1 MPTEVRNNTALER
14 FEITVDGAVAGYTE
28 YQDTGGER
36 AFVHTEVD
44 PRFDGRGYARVL
56 VEGALNATHRE
67 GLGALPMCRQVQQFI
82 ETHPP
87 YLSMVPHWARD
98 RLGMPQ

>member
-1 MPTEVRNNTALER
+1 MPTEVRNNIALER
-14 FEITVDGAVAGYTE
+14 FEITVDGEVAGYTE
-28 YQDTGGER
+28 YQDTAGER

-44 PRFDGRGYARVL
+44 PRFDGSDYARAL
-56 VEGALNATHRE
+56 VESALDATRRE
-67 GLGALPMCRQVQQFI
+67 GLGALPMCRQVQRFI
-82 ETHPP
+82 GTHPQ

>member
-14 FEITVDGAVAGYTE
+14 FEITIEGEVAGYTE

-44 PRFDGRGYARVL
+44 PRFDGQGYARAL
-56 VEGALNATHRE
+56 VGAALDATRAE
-67 GLGALPMCRQVQQFI
+67 GLGVLPMCRAVQHFI
-82 ETHPP
+82 ETTPQ
-87 YLSMVPHWARD
+87 YLSLVPHWARD
-98 RLGMPQ
+98 RLGLP